1 MTGDGA
7 IIHNCRRL
15 LICWNENKLGQDARR
30 CTSSLGACSVFKKG
44 ALRLHRPWNLL
55 PQKEPITFIF
65 LFVFCPQL
73 LKGDFCSSGA
83 EMLVVHKISHNFPS
97 QQKKQFDT
105 VSRIFLPI
113 IAIQEETSESDD
125 DSLVQITRKVNFV
138 SNPWNVYNC
147 T

>member
-1 MTGDGA
+1 MKTNLGRMHGGA
-7 IIHNCRRL
+7 QAAWEPAQSSRRAPY
-15 LICWNENKLGQDARR
+15 GYTD
-30 CTSSLGACSVFKKG
+30 
-44 ALRLHRPWNLL
+44 
-55 PQKEPITFIF
+55 PQIFCPVLASKRAFIF

-138 SNPWNVYNC
+138 SNP
-147 T
+147 

>member
-1 MTGDGA
+1 MHKQPGSLLSLQEG
-7 IIHNCRRL
+7 RL
-15 LICWNENKLGQDARR
+15 TATQTLKSFAR
-30 CTSSLGACSVFKKG
+30 CS
-44 ALRLHRPWNLL
+44 

-138 SNPWNVYNC
+138 SNP
-147 T
+147 

>member
-1 MTGDGA
+1 MHKQPGSLLSLQEG
-7 IIHNCRRL
+7 RL
-15 LICWNENKLGQDARR
+15 TATQTLKSFAR
-30 CTSSLGACSVFKKG
+30 CS
-44 ALRLHRPWNLL
+44 

-83 EMLVVHKISHNFPS
+83 EMLVVHKISHIFPS

-105 VSRIFLPI
+105 ASRIPI

-138 SNPWNVYNC
+138 SNP
-147 T
+147 